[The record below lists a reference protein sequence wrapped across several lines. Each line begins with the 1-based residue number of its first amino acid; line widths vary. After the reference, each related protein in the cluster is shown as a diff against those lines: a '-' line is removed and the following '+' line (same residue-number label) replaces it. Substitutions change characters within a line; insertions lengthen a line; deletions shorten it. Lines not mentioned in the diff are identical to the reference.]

1 MATVLR
7 IEPVLKSCLALRSSG
22 QPRSGRR
29 LAMRAVVQPNRP
41 VVVQPRS
48 LLMMCTRTPTA
59 RARTTVASTR
69 RPPLEGKPEQV
80 VAAAPASRHPGQL
93 PMRSTVPSGLPEAPA
108 VGPASLNRRRRR

>member
-7 IEPVLKSCLALRSSG
+7 IEPVLKSCQALHSSG

-48 LLMMCTRTPTA
+48 LLMICTRTPTA
-59 RARTTVASTR
+59 RARTTVSTR
-69 RPPLEGKPEQV
+69 RSPLEGKPKQV
-80 VAAAPASRHPGQL
+80 VAAAPASSHPGQL
-93 PMRSTVPSGLPEAPA
+93 PMRSTVPSGLPEAPP